1 MVGVMVKCYAI
12 TISHVFMGY
21 IDVGDEMCWWQIKDV
36 GDGFG
41 NFVR

>member
-21 IDVGDEMCWWQIKDV
+21 IDDGHGCWWQLKDV

-41 NFVR
+41 NFGR